1 MNLNQF
7 FLCWNNSRLPF
18 YSNAI
23 GGERENCELS
33 DRSTRELDT
42 SNPSF
47 FETNGDYD
55 FYERSL
61 VSDCLD
67 GTIQQI

>member
-1 MNLNQF
+1 M
-7 FLCWNNSRLPF
+7 PF
-18 YSNAI
+18 YTNAI
-23 GGERENCELS
+23 AGAERENCELS

-55 FYERSL
+55 FYERSMAA
-61 VSDCLD
+61 DCLD
-67 GTIQQI
+67 GINSEANYYFIR

>member
-1 MNLNQF
+1 
-7 FLCWNNSRLPF
+7 LPF
-18 YSNAI
+18 FSNAI

-55 FYERSL
+55 FYERSQT
-61 VSDCLD
+61 SDCLD
-67 GTIQQI
+67 GISCFFKDFLKDFLT